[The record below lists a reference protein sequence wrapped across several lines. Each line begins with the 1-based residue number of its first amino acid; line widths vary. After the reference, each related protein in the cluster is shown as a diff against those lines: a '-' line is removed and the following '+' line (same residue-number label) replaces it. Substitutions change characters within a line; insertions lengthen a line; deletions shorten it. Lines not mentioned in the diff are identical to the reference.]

1 MADATKGRIFEA
13 ATAIIRDL
21 GPEGLTVDAV
31 ADLAGVSR
39 KTVYNH
45 FDGKFALIE
54 RTASIWK
61 GKTLEALQRIADDPK
76 LAFVP
81 KLNAII
87 ERGYAE
93 LRAGGKLMYD
103 RDVSAGLELPCF
115 RTELEASYR
124 GFIEGIVRDAKAA
137 GLVRPEFDT
146 RRLTFAIINIV
157 GGLTILDGM
166 EDESFTKLDILKDS
180 LKVLVGGILTA
191 EGAEAMRG
199 SPLFE

>member
-1 MADATKGRIFEA
+1 MADATKARISEA
-13 ATAIIRDL
+13 ATAIIREL
-21 GPEGLTVDAV
+21 GTEGLTVDAV

-54 RTASIWK
+54 GAAAAWTGR
-61 GKTLEALQRIADDPK
+61 TLEALQRIADDPT

-81 KLNAII
+81 KLNAIV

-93 LRAGGKLMYD
+93 LRAGGKLMYG
-103 RDVSAGLELPCF
+103 RDASVGLELPGF
-115 RTELEASYR
+115 RTELKATFR
-124 GFIEGIVRDAKAA
+124 GFIEGIVHDAKTA

-157 GGLTILDGM
+157 GGLTVLDGI
-166 EDESFTKLDILKDS
+166 EDESFSKVDILKDS
-180 LKVLVGGILTA
+180 LKALVGGILTA

>member
-1 MADATKGRIFEA
+1 MVDATKSRIAEA
-13 ATAIIRDL
+13 ATAIIREL

-54 RTASIWK
+54 GAASAWT
-61 GKTLEALQRIADDPK
+61 GKTLESLQAIADDPT
-76 LAFVP
+76 LAFIP
-81 KLNAII
+81 KLNAIV
-87 ERGYAE
+87 ERGYAD
-93 LRAGGKLMYD
+93 LRAGGKLMYG
-103 RDVSAGLELPCF
+103 RDSSIGLERPGF
-115 RTELEASYR
+115 RTDLKASFR

-137 GLVRPEFDT
+137 GLVRPEFDI

-157 GGLTILDGM
+157 GGLTILDGL
-166 EDESFTKLDILKDS
+166 EDESFSRVDILKDS
-180 LKVLVGGILTA
+180 LKALVGGILTA

>member
-1 MADATKGRIFEA
+1 MADETKTRIYEA
-13 ATAIIRDL
+13 ATAIIKNR
-21 GPEGLTVDAV
+21 GPEGLTIDAV

-54 RTASIWK
+54 GAASLWT
-61 GKTLEALQRIADDPK
+61 GKTLEALQRIADDPA

-81 KLNAII
+81 KLNAIV

-93 LRAGGKLMYD
+93 LRAGGKLMYG
-103 RDVSAGLELPCF
+103 RDSSIGLELPGF
-115 RTELEASYR
+115 RTDLKASFR
-124 GFIEGIVRDAKAA
+124 GFIEGIVCDARAA

-157 GGLTILDGM
+157 GGLTILDGL
-166 EDESFTKLDILKDS
+166 EDEPFSKVDILKDS
-180 LKVLVGGILTA
+180 LKALVGGILTA
-191 EGAEAMRG
+191 EGTEAMRG

>member
-1 MADATKGRIFEA
+1 MADATKARIFEA

-54 RTASIWK
+54 RAASIWT
-61 GKTLEALQRIADDPK
+61 GKTLEALQRIADDPT

-81 KLNAII
+81 KLNAIV

-93 LRAGGKLMYD
+93 LRAGGKLMYG
-103 RDVSAGLELPCF
+103 RDVSAGLELPGF
-115 RTELEASYR
+115 RTELKASFR

-157 GGLTILDGM
+157 GGLTILDGI
-166 EDESFTKLDILKDS
+166 EDESFSKVDILKDS
-180 LKVLVGGILTA
+180 LKALVGGILTV